1 MYRTIAKRRLIG
13 ILAPSTLALFI
24 AAGCGSSDTPAD
36 STLPD
41 SAAIQTEV
49 ASALATQSSID
60 KLVND
65 SVAATMIAQAP
76 EITPAAEQ
84 TIEGKGDDVV
94 QASPTATEVPPP
106 AATLT
111 PEPIT
116 EPEPTATATAVL
128 PTATPAPT
136 ATPEP
141 PTPTP
146 TPTEVP
152 PTPTPEAPA
161 AIVFERPDSGH
172 AQASGEYLSFAQA
185 SASFNVAQY
194 PSRSYIRSGVY
205 FGLAEDVTSIGAVE
219 NSFVAEE
226 TGKVRVTVDAG
237 WNGTLMTKGWG
248 SMNSN
253 FEIRLAVLGPD
264 RQAIKAPVVGGQAA
278 IDSNTASKPVSGNQT
293 LTLDVLVEGGQQ
305 YTIQLLAVCR
315 SAGSSNVWA
324 SDTECAFDQA
334 SNGYVE
340 WRSLQVEYLPE

>member
-1 MYRTIAKRRLIG
+1 MYRILAKRRLTL
-13 ILAPSTLALFI
+13 ILAPATLALLV
-24 AAGCGSSDTPAD
+24 AAGCGSSDTPAE
-36 STLPD
+36 STPSD

-49 ASALATQSSID
+49 ASALATQSNID
-60 KLVND
+60 KLVNE
-65 SVAATMIAQAP
+65 SVAATMTAQAP
-76 EITPAAEQ
+76 EITPEAEE
-84 TIEGKGDDVV
+84 TVEGKSDAG
-94 QASPTATEVPPP
+94 QAFPTATAVVDPSSTP
-106 AATLT
+106 APQTT
-111 PEPIT
+111 T
-116 EPEPTATATAVL
+116 EPEPTATAVP
-128 PTATPAPT
+128 PTATPAPPAPT

-141 PTPTP
+141 PKPTA
-146 TPTEVP
+146 TPTEIP

-185 SASFNVAQY
+185 SASFDVAQY
-194 PSRSYIRSGVY
+194 PSRAYIRSGVY

-219 NSFVAEE
+219 NSFIAEE
-226 TGKVRVTVDAG
+226 TSKIRVTVDAG
-237 WNGTLMTKGWG
+237 WNGTLTTKGWG

-293 LTLDVLVEGGQQ
+293 LSIEVLVEGGQQ

-334 SNGYVE
+334 ANGFVE
-340 WRSLQVEYLPE
+340 WRSLGVEYLPE